1 MKRILRFMLAFVVI
15 ICLASCDNKTPEANL
30 MNNIDSLSYSLGVV
44 QTQGLKNYLVNRL
57 SVDTAYI
64 DDFIKGLNEGAN
76 AGDSKQRNA
85 YLVGISIGL
94 QICNQSVKDINTEV
108 FGEGSPKTISLKNFM
123 AGFIGEIKGNNNLM
137 TMQRATEVSQRL
149 MSEIKNRE
157 NLEINRAGDK
167 ERQLTDNL
175 IENES
180 EAEERAAR
188 EAAEQAERESK
199 TWTGASSES
208 ELRQKLDGTSWET
221 TYDVLRYKVTFSN
234 GMVNM
239 IFTDLDGSRYKSEET
254 YEYEIK
260 EVRGCFFV
268 NMGYSIPIENS
279 KDLEYSIVFKD
290 NKVFLFSNQKV
301 NIGELIFLGR
311 N

>member
-1 MKRILRFMLAFVVI
+1 MRRIIHFMLVFVVI
-15 ICLASCDNKTPEANL
+15 ICLASCDKKTPEANL
-30 MNNIDSLSYSLGVV
+30 MNDIDSLSYSMGVV
-44 QTQGLKNYLVNRL
+44 HTQGLKDYLVNSL

-85 YLVGISIGL
+85 YLVGISIGQ
-94 QICNQSVKDINTEV
+94 QISGQTVKDINTEV
-108 FGEGSPKTISLKNFM
+108 FGEGSSKTISLKNFM

-149 MSEIKNRE
+149 MSVIKNKG
-157 NLEINRAGDK
+157 NLERNHIGDN
-167 ERQLTDNL
+167 EQQLTDNL
-175 IENES
+175 TENKS
-180 EAEERAAR
+180 EAEEDVAR
-188 EAAEQAERESK
+188 EAAERESK

-208 ELRQKLDGTSWET
+208 ELRQKLNGTSWET

-254 YEYEIK
+254 YKYEIK

-268 NMGYSIPIENS
+268 NMGYSIPIDNT
-279 KDLEYSIVFKD
+279 KDLEYSMVFKD
-290 NKVFLFSNQKV
+290 DKVFLFSNQNV